1 MWLIVK
7 TKEREKERG
16 ALNDEERGRKINKA
30 INQYAEVDNKIV
42 EWLCSFDW
50 FIIFLVSN

>member
-1 MWLIVK
+1 MWLIGK

-30 INQYAEVDNKIV
+30 INQYVEVDNKIV